1 MLRFLCPLRIGDVHA
16 DAVDLHPLVGGDE
29 DVAPPV
35 DDAGLDHVAVLRRNG
50 DLHLRRGDLELA
62 AVDDVFRV
70 QRHILTVLPA
80 ALLLKCL
87 RLFLGYAAVGQH
99 VAHLADGQRQHLGVA
114 ALLVL
119 RNTLTQLLV
128 DGVHHVVAALL
139 LETILAILYSIVGY
153 WAVNRTIYAHYVMV
167 GDLGSIILRKW
178 MVGLIAGPVCIPWA
192 IIKLV
197 TANKNG

>member
-1 MLRFLCPLRIGDVHA
+1 MLRFLRSLRVGDAHA
-16 DAVDLHPLVGGDE
+16 NAVDLHALVGGDE

-35 DDAGLDHVAVLRRNG
+35 DDVGLDHVAVFRRDD

-62 AVDDVFRV
+62 AVDDVLRV

-80 ALLLKCL
+80 ALLLERL

-99 VAHLADGQRQHLGVA
+99 VTHLADGQRQHLGVM

-119 RNTLTQLLV
+119 CDTLTQLLV
-128 DGVHHVVAALL
+128 DGLHHVVAALL

-167 GDLGSIILRKW
+167 GDIGSIILRKW
-178 MVGLIAGPVCIPWA
+178 MVGLVAGPVCIPWA

-197 TANKNG
+197 AANKND